1 MPAHQHLPLLL
12 LACISVMAV
21 DSAGAQ
27 TLRWADEFTPCTAS
41 VCVNGGINTTNWSF
55 HIGDGS
61 DYGIPG
67 EWTWASVYASM
78 LV

>member
-1 MPAHQHLPLLL
+1 MPTHQHLTLLM

-21 DSAGAQ
+21 GPAGAQ
-27 TLRWADEFTPCTAS
+27 KLRWAEEFTPCTAS

-67 EWTWASVYASM
+67 EWTCTSM
-78 LV
+78 FA